1 MLRRR
6 PSLALPASL
15 PNRLAAGVAA
25 GTLAALLAG
34 CGQGGGG
41 SEAQAAS
48 KPGAAASAPPA
59 LLLSAEDVRTATAGV
74 HALGPVIT
82 GSIQPE
88 RRADLRAEVSAVVLQ
103 VLKDNGDT
111 VRKGDLLVR
120 LDDTSIRDS
129 LASAEE
135 SARAA
140 AQSADQAERTFQR
153 LKTLQAQGMS
163 SMQAMDDAEVRRNN
177 AQSELVAAK
186 ARVVSARQ
194 QMQRTEV
201 RAPFDGVLSDRKVS
215 AGDTA
220 QIGKELVK
228 VIDPASMRF
237 EGLVSSDR
245 MGEIKPGQT
254 VSFRI
259 NGFGQQQ
266 FAGKVRRVDA
276 SANATTRQVEVLVGI
291 EGDQTPKIA
300 GLYAEG
306 LVATGEQKA
315 LMLPEAAL
323 SREGD
328 SAFVWRVKGDTL
340 NKVKVTLG
348 QRDQRSGDYLVVAGL
363 ADGDQVLRK
372 PGSALVDGQK
382 VERAAPAKS
391 PAVTASAAPTTGR

>member
-1 MLRRR
+1 
-6 PSLALPASL
+6 
-15 PNRLAAGVAA
+15 
-25 GTLAALLAG
+25 
-34 CGQGGGG
+34 
-41 SEAQAAS
+41 
-48 KPGAAASAPPA
+48 
-59 LLLSAEDVRTATAGV
+59 
-74 HALGPVIT
+74 
-82 GSIQPE
+82 
-88 RRADLRAEVSAVVLQ
+88 
-103 VLKDNGDT
+103 
-111 VRKGDLLVR
+111 
-120 LDDTSIRDS
+120 
-129 LASAEE
+129 
-135 SARAA
+135 
-140 AQSADQAERTFQR
+140 
-153 LKTLQAQGMS
+153 
-163 SMQAMDDAEVRRNN
+163 
-177 AQSELVAAK
+177 
-186 ARVVSARQ
+186 
-194 QMQRTEV
+194 V